1 MTRFNKVTIFCLG
14 LIIGLEAAKAQPFF
28 FISKESDNP
37 SPIQIQDLS
46 LEQSTDLDID
56 SYYIAPA
63 DQQIVQ
69 SKNKNTELSIT
80 PGEDLY
86 KLFEKNNYRIMDT
99 IKKLDL
105 KRPPVKTELKI
116 RF

>member
-1 MTRFNKVTIFCLG
+1 M
-14 LIIGLEAAKAQPFF
+14 AKAQPLF

-37 SPIQIQDLS
+37 STIQIKDLG
-46 LEQSTDLDID
+46 LEQNSDLDID
-56 SYYIAPA
+56 SYYIAPV
-63 DQQIVQ
+63 DNKVDQ
-69 SKNKNTELSIT
+69 SKTKNTELSIT

-86 KLFEKNNYRIMDT
+86 KLFEQNNYRIIDT

-105 KRPPVKTELKI
+105 TRPPVKTELKI